1 VETSSWE
8 SGDGNR
14 EGGDPLH
21 PGRRAAPKGPPD
33 ERRERSERSEGS
45 ALPLIVALHAAHVA
59 AHLVQA
65 AAHSRVQAAAHLVQA
80 VALSKRRKGGPP

>member
-1 VETSSWE
+1 MET
-8 SGDGNR
+8 GR
-14 EGGDPLH
+14 EEIPFTPAGG
-21 PGRRAAPKGPPD
+21 RTPKGPPD
-33 ERRERSERSEGS
+33 ERCERSERSEGS

-80 VALSKRRKGGPP
+80 VALSHRRKGGPP

>member
-1 VETSSWE
+1 MGVWRWKPGGRRSPSP
-8 SGDGNR
+8 R
-14 EGGDPLH
+14 QEGGPE
-21 PGRRAAPKGPPD
+21 GSARR
-33 ERRERSERSEGS
+33 RRERSERSEGS

-80 VALSKRRKGGPP
+80 VALSNRRKGGPP